1 MSIGKDLALTH
12 VSLLVADQEQAL
24 EFYRDVI
31 GLEVRQDMP
40 FAGGRWLTV
49 GPAAQP
55 GIEFIL
61 EHPEMVPMPE
71 LQEAAR
77 GRLASGA
84 QGTLIFTTEDVDAT
98 FARLRDAGV
107 TVTQE
112 PISQP
117 YGVRDCGFRDPW
129 GNALRFSQLL
139 G

>member
-1 MSIGKDLALTH
+1 MSNGKDLALSH
-12 VSLLVADQEQAL
+12 VAMLVGDQEQAL
-24 EFYRDVI
+24 EFYRDVL

-40 FAGGRWLTV
+40 FPGGRWLTV
-49 GPAAQP
+49 GPSGQP

-61 EHPEMVPMPE
+61 EVPEMNPSDE
-71 LQEAAR
+71 ARKAAQARLQNGAA
-77 GRLASGA
+77 
-84 QGTLIFTTEDVDAT
+84 GTLIFTTESADDT

-107 TVTQE
+107 EVTQE

-129 GNALRFSQLL
+129 GNHLRFSEVL